1 METEFPFVQ
10 RKQGSTNIANVK
22 LQSCLFFQW
31 IVWFIE
37 ITFINWT
44 LQSEAKYEEEKEQ
57 IQRKLMKEQQE
68 LLEKYRSREVSRKIK
83 KFKQAVGINLL

>member
-1 METEFPFVQ
+1 METELPFVL
-10 RKQGSTNIANVK
+10 RKQGSRNIAKVK
-22 LQSCLFFQW
+22 LQSCLLFEW

-37 ITFINWT
+37 ITLINWT

-83 KFKQAVGINLL
+83 KIKHAVGINLL